1 MRNYENEQYAF
12 LAHYGIPGMKRPRG
26 LRYKT
31 KNHAGGPASSFIG
44 KRKPTKFIT
53 NATSHLN
60 SDVSSDVT
68 EFYKNKAKGESNNSL
83 RLKRIAQVRATEAM
97 APVAAAQKNLFKKK
111 KELPINQK
119 AIKLLKIKN
128 AINNNY
134 KNKKNAFLN
143 NTFVQPALEAR
154 KPENQAAH
162 VVRKATKKSAEKT
175 TNFLKDTRKSM
186 ENQLEKAKKKP
197 SNAINTGIKASGS
210 NFISD
215 TRKSMEKQ
223 LEKAK
228 KTENRAANVV
238 KKAVKKSAENTNPLI
253 NGNKRKSL
261 EKQIDAKK
269 ATKIGAYNLAERARA
284 NAEVY
289 NPAKWEPEF
298 GPLGKKEAHYSM
310 VPVNTAAKRLD
321 RERIKK
327 RQKKTR

>member
-97 APVAAAQKNLFKKK
+97 APVAAAQKKLFKKK
-111 KELPINQK
+111 KELPVNQK

-134 KNKKNAFLN
+134 KNKKNAFFRDN
-143 NTFVQPALEAR
+143 VVKPAISANT
-154 KPENQAAH
+154 PESQAAH
-162 VVRKATKKSAEKT
+162 VVRKSTKKAAEKT
-175 TNFLKDTRKSM
+175 TNPFAPGSMRTSM
-186 ENQLEKAKKKP
+186 ETMIKNAKAKHPTAVATRTAYAGTWNALYNAPGSPKKAANNVRQ
-197 SNAINTGIKASGS
+197 SVKKGVKSTGS

-215 TRKSMEKQ
+215 TKKSMEKQ

-228 KTENRAANVV
+228 RTNRSTYTSPSTTTKTTYVAYTPRD
-238 KKAVKKSAENTNPLI
+238 KNTNAPRPGHTDEKI
-253 NGNKRKSL
+253 MSAKDTTVKSKL
-261 EKQIDAKK
+261 YKK
-269 ATKIGAYNLAERARA
+269 
-284 NAEVY
+284 
-289 NPAKWEPEF
+289 
-298 GPLGKKEAHYSM
+298 
-310 VPVNTAAKRLD
+310 
-321 RERIKK
+321 
-327 RQKKTR
+327 QKKK